1 MKAQNEDY
9 NALLF
14 YTFGHPDRE
23 YFIHQHGVDAYKA
36 QTADEDTKLIG
47 LVFALIGL
55 YLFMEKGY
63 SGKEV
68 QRAHMKMAEHKKA
81 WPRRPLPA
89 ERGDI
94 TITDVLN
101 AAPGRDRDSMIKDWC
116 DSVWNAYTDWHP
128 TITALAESELQV
140 PKISIP

>member
-1 MKAQNEDY
+1 
-9 NALLF
+9 
-14 YTFGHPDRE
+14 
-23 YFIHQHGVDAYKA
+23 
-36 QTADEDTKLIG
+36 
-47 LVFALIGL
+47 
-55 YLFMEKGY
+55 
-63 SGKEV
+63 
-68 QRAHMKMAEHKKA
+68 
-81 WPRRPLPA
+81 LPA